1 MSLPILIDTPH
12 SSGHAPFYVLAEML
26 CEDVF
31 DNDIRQ
37 ERLNHLF
44 KQGDPLTDEIFF
56 IPEAQIVNANISR
69 FVVDLNRMR
78 DTGGLNGVIKVTDFD
93 AKSLYC
99 DGFEFTK
106 EILEERLARYYDPY
120 HATLDRAIAN
130 NQISYFISGH
140 AMSPDGP
147 LIGPDCGTKRPAL
160 SFITNG
166 LANGEP
172 KSAKEH
178 TSVPASVAQA
188 MAEIIYKHFKDIIKA
203 SDVPDEVLIN
213 DPFNN
218 AGIAKRLSDPKNP
231 NAIPGF
237 GLELNQNLY
246 LEQNTA
252 VVVPIKNR
260 VKELNLRM
268 QAFMLEIIP
277 LFEELKQNSKASP
290 SSNQGLAAKQSK

>member
-12 SSGHAPFYVLAEML
+12 SSGHAPFHVLAEML

-31 DNDIRQ
+31 DNNIRQ

-56 IPEAQIVNANISR
+56 IPNAHIVNATASR

-78 DTGGLNGVIKVTDFD
+78 DTGGMNGVIKITDFD

-120 HATLDRAIAN
+120 HASLDRIIAKN
-130 NQISYFISGH
+130 EILYFISGH
-140 AMSPDGP
+140 AMTPDGP

-178 TSVPASVAQA
+178 NSVPAAVAQSL
-188 MAEIIYKHFKDIIKA
+188 AEILYKNFKDIIKD

-231 NAIPGF
+231 NSIPGF

-246 LEQNTA
+246 LEQHPSQ
-252 VVVPIKNR
+252 VIPIENR
-260 VKELNLRM
+260 VKELNRRM

-277 LFEELKQNSKASP
+277 LFEEIKNNFKNPTSRFEGVS
-290 SSNQGLAAKQSK
+290 AKQSG

>member
-12 SSGHAPFYVLAEML
+12 SSGHAPFHILAEML

-31 DNDIRQ
+31 DYDKRQ

-44 KQGDPLTDEIFF
+44 KQGDPHTDEIFF
-56 IPEAQIVNANISR
+56 IPDAHIVNATTSR

-78 DTGGLNGVIKVTDFD
+78 DTGGMNGVIKVTDFD

-99 DGFEFTK
+99 EGFEFTK
-106 EILEERLARYYDPY
+106 EMLEERLSRYYDPY
-120 HATLDRAIAN
+120 HASLDRIIAN
-130 NQISYFISGH
+130 NDILYFISGH
-140 AMSPDGP
+140 AMSANGP

-166 LANGEP
+166 KANGER

-178 TSVPASVAQA
+178 SSVPANIAQSL
-188 MAEIIYKHFKDIIKA
+188 AEVLYKNFKDIIKD

-218 AGIAKRLSDPKNP
+218 AGIAKQLSDPKNP

-237 GLELNQNLY
+237 GLEVNQNLY
-246 LEQNTA
+246 LEQNTSN
-252 VVVPIKNR
+252 VVPIKNR
-260 VKELNLRM
+260 IKELNQRM
-268 QAFMLEIIP
+268 QSFMLDIIP
-277 LFEELKQNSKASP
+277 LFEELKTS
-290 SSNQGLAAKQSK
+290 